1 MSTRT
6 DTLFPYTPLFR
17 AALAEL
23 AQARDGTGDG
33 PPGLDTGL
41 GIAEQAIRN
50 GAQARIRVL
59 ERRKADGAPASTA
72 SAESASAE
80 VDGTAGA
87 TPGKNVDKE
96 AGANSS
102 EASPTGDDADTDTR
116 TASEDEET
124 HSINGEPWAPASN
137 PLTASWWP
145 DFANR
150 WLNAP
155 VGRGKI
161 GRAAWRERVW
171 KYGEISVG

>member
-87 TPGKNVDKE
+87 TPGKNVEQE
-96 AGANSS
+96 AGANPS
-102 EASPTGDDADTDTR
+102 EATPTRDDAENDQP
-116 TASEDEET
+116 TARADGET
-124 HSINGEPWAPASN
+124 TTVNSHPTNPGRQPTTAP
-137 PLTASWWP
+137 
-145 DFANR
+145 
-150 WLNAP
+150 
-155 VGRGKI
+155 G
-161 GRAAWRERVW
+161 
-171 KYGEISVG
+171 